1 MYGKSIIIGLCV
13 CGLVGVMETMA
24 QDDNYNFADTQTS
37 EIAAFQ
43 KEHVAML
50 VEQVDVTRDIVF
62 AETAEKT
69 LLLDVYQP
77 KTRGTDPLPVVVWI
91 HGGGLRGLDK
101 DYDLVRWSA
110 AYTALQGYVAVSID
124 YRLITEA
131 PLPAAIDDC
140 KAAVRYIR
148 AHAETY
154 GIDPERVA
162 VAGESSGGYLAAF
175 VTFTGDTEH
184 FRSDYWSDTSG
195 KVTCGVLWYP
205 HTDRGE
211 FVDPVDYISP
221 TSSPALLVHGDYDSI
236 VPLDESFKI
245 LKTCVRHAVP
255 TGLYIIGNAD
265 HGMYDRNASRAA
277 YQHHMEE
284 ALRVSLEYIRARLAE

>member
-13 CGLVGVMETMA
+13 FGLTGVLGAMA
-24 QDDNYNFADTQTS
+24 EEDSYNFADTQTS

-43 KEHVAML
+43 KAHVEAL
-50 VEQVDVTRDIVF
+50 VAQVAVTRDIVF

-77 KTRGTDPLPVVVWI
+77 KTRGEEPLPAVVWI

-101 DYDLVRWSA
+101 DYDLIRWCA
-110 AYTALQGYVAVSID
+110 AYTAMQGYVAVSID
-124 YRLITEA
+124 YRL
-131 PLPAAIDDC
+131 LPAAPLAAAIEDC

-148 AHAETY
+148 AQDVSY
-154 GIDPERVA
+154 GIDPAYIA

-184 FRSDYWSDTSG
+184 FRNDYWNDTSDQ
-195 KVTCGVLWYP
+195 VVCGVLWYS

-277 YQHHMEE
+277 YQNHMEE